1 MTAGD
6 HEKSNERGLYD
17 GFEGYRT
24 PTQDDYRRVLNDGM
38 VSIDTNL
45 LLDLYRVNEKTRS
58 DLLSVMDAL
67 DGRLWVSH
75 QVLEEFWRNRES
87 ALSDP
92 KKTRD
97 AVLDEMRDSVE
108 AATKAIRTWANRVSL
123 PQERKLELIGEID
136 SAFENVKSQ
145 INTQTDS
152 AIADF
157 SRDTNRDAILIRLS
171 QILAGRAGSPLP
183 DPDYAAA
190 LEEAARRVQAKEPPG
205 YRDRKKGENAAGDYL
220 VWEQLLREAKARNC
234 DVVFVTSDVKE
245 DWWRFVEG
253 EARGPRLELIEEFR
267 SRTGRQILFLRL
279 TGLLAQAESLLNVSV
294 DPTSVDEIER
304 VDRIRADAERSRVSV
319 EASTIGQIPSDV
331 RELLLV
337 EIYQQAH
344 DIGWESLSNAEETSQ
359 YRKWI
364 KDPKIGGVLTSF
376 MREENARVWIKDVPM
391 KEYARAQEGFGP
403 YARYAVMRFK
413 GADEVVEAACGSGWD
428 VVPDSLGEKPMHC
441 LATDGLST
449 RYVCWGRPGSFRDL
463 IWAAMNQLAEGQ
475 EAPAVV
481 ITTREGEELREAD
494 REQQMRT
501 ADRSGVLLTYLR
513 REMIPNPDLE
523 R

>member
-6 HEKSNERGLYD
+6 HEKSSERGLYD

-24 PTQDDYRRVLNDGM
+24 PTQDDYRSILNDGM
-38 VSIDTNL
+38 VSIDANL
-45 LLDLYRVNEKTRS
+45 LLDLYRYNEKTRG
-58 DLLSVMDAL
+58 DLLSVMAAL
-67 DGRLWVSH
+67 GSRLWVSH

-92 KKTRD
+92 KRTRD
-97 AVLDEMRDSVE
+97 TLVDELQVSAE
-108 AATKAIRTWANRVSL
+108 TATKAIRTWANRVSL
-123 PQERKLELIGEID
+123 PQERRLELIAEID
-136 SAFENVKSQ
+136 GAFERVKGQ
-145 INTQTDS
+145 INAQTDS
-152 AIADF
+152 AITDF
-157 SRDTNRDAILIRLS
+157 SRDTNHDAILTQLS
-171 QILAGRAGSPLP
+171 QILAGCAGNPLSGH
-183 DPDYAAA
+183 DYAIA

-220 VWEQLLREAKARNC
+220 VWEQLLREAELRNC
-234 DVVFVTSDVKE
+234 DVIFVTSDVKE
-245 DWWRFVEG
+245 DWWRIVEG
-253 EARGPRLELIEEFR
+253 EARGPRLELIEEFK
-267 SRTGRQILFLRL
+267 SRTGRQILFLRP
-279 TGLLAQAESLLNVSV
+279 TGLLRQAESLLNVPV

-304 VDRIRADAERSRVSV
+304 VDRIRADTERSRVTA
-319 EASTIGQIPSDV
+319 EASTLGQIPSDI

-344 DIGWESLSNAEETSQ
+344 DIGWESLSNAEKTSQ

-364 KDPKIGGVLTSF
+364 EDPKIGGVLTSF

-463 IWAAMNQLAEGQ
+463 VWAAMNHVAEGQ

-481 ITTREGEELREAD
+481 ITTREGEEVREAD

-513 REMIPNPDLE
+513 REMTPNPDLE